1 MIDRQALEPLSAQAI
16 WWSQQTRFGAIGVAL
31 GPKGIERIT
40 LPTDSY
46 GSFERGETS
55 ETGEPQPPVGYSLGR
70 DDRVAAAIQA
80 WCDGDASEAQAA
92 LAELTPYLPSS
103 SLPGFYSEVLETL
116 AREVQWGE
124 VVTYGELAALS
135 GNPRAARAVGAAM
148 AANPIPFVI
157 PCHRVARS
165 AGNGRRSLGGY
176 GGGHDEKSL
185 SIKRILLAREG
196 VVLPD

>member
-1 MIDRQALEPLSAQAI
+1 
-16 WWSQQTRFGAIGVAL
+16 VAL

-40 LPTDSY
+40 LPVNSQ
-46 GSFERGETS
+46 R
-55 ETGEPQPPVGYSLGR
+55 TGEPQPLQGYVLGR
-70 DDRVAAAIQA
+70 DESVAAAIQA
-80 WCDGDASEAQAA
+80 WCDGDASEAQSAIS
-92 LAELTPYLPSS
+92 ELTPHLPA
-103 SLPGFYSEVLETL
+103 SLLPDFYSEVLETL

-148 AANPIPFVI
+148 AINPIPFVI

-176 GGGHDEKSL
+176 GGGHDENYL
-185 SIKRILLAREG
+185 YIKRILLAREG
-196 VVLPD
+196 VVLPE

>member
-1 MIDRQALEPLSAQAI
+1 M

-31 GPKGIERIT
+31 GPKGIERIS
-40 LPTDSY
+40 LPVDFQKTR
-46 GSFERGETS
+46 EA
-55 ETGEPQPPVGYSLGR
+55 QPPVGYSLGR

-92 LAELTPYLPSS
+92 LADLTPYLPAS
-103 SLPGFYSEVLETL
+103 SLPDFYNEVLATL
-116 AREVQWGE
+116 AREVHWGE
-124 VVTYGELAALS
+124 IVTYGELAALS
-135 GNPRAARAVGAAM
+135 GKPRAARAVGAAM

-185 SIKRILLAREG
+185 SIKRILLEREG
-196 VVLPD
+196 VLLPD